1 MNEKSTSFQID
12 LSPRILEEVERYV
25 TYQNIRRKL
34 QGSEEEIQVED
45 IVKAALIHYLGQLEQ
60 AIELN
65 KFKKIASDVQFPLK
79 NNIAEIMLKNGMKQ
93 AELSRKTGIKSGNM
107 SMIVN
112 NKVQP
117 SMENFLKIWSVLK
130 FPSLHEIFY
139 RDYLK

>member
-65 KFKKIASDVQFPLK
+65 KFKK
-79 NNIAEIMLKNGMKQ
+79 NCE
-93 AELSRKTGIKSGNM
+93 
-107 SMIVN
+107 
-112 NKVQP
+112 
-117 SMENFLKIWSVLK
+117 
-130 FPSLHEIFY
+130 
-139 RDYLK
+139 

>member
-34 QGSEEEIQVED
+34 EGSEEEIQVED

-130 FPSLHEIFY
+130 FPPLHEIFY